1 MKEKWVEDT
10 FKVPSTMAVERETLK
25 QVWTSPKVKM
35 YFEMVN

>member
-1 MKEKWVEDT
+1 
-10 FKVPSTMAVERETLK
+10 MAVERETLK